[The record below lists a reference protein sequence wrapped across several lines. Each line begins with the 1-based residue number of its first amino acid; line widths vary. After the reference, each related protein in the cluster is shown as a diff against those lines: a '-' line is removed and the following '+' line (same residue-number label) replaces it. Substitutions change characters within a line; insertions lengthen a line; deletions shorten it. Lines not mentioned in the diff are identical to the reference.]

1 MHRPSLAARWL
12 QPRFR
17 YEQLGKI
24 HAVRLA
30 LAFIASHLIGSRL
43 NEPHAVWMSI
53 TLMVVMGGQAHTGSI
68 VEKARQR
75 LLGTTYGAISGFA
88 VILVGHVSPVL
99 ALALLTA
106 VIAAGGYLAIG
117 RGGYIALLSCITVVI
132 VASSSTLDIGF
143 WRVVNVYLGVV
154 LALVF
159 AHLLPERAREHWYFL
174 LEETIEGLD
183 WLYREWAQGNGF
195 QTVLAEELSRR
206 QASMRGLIAATA
218 KETGH
223 PGQALGAV
231 MRQLHRVQ
239 ISIEFLAD
247 QDRGARRTPE
257 TGPVEEET
265 AVAES
270 MARLSALMGLPGGTT
285 PPLPGSSPG
294 PEQRWLAGELA
305 RHLRELEQSLTPL
318 LPKLA
323 GGSISRGNC

>member
-1 MHRPSLAARWL
+1 MIQPMLAAHWL

-17 YEQLGKI
+17 YRQLGKI
-24 HAVRLA
+24 HAARLA
-30 LAFIASHLIGSRL
+30 LAFLASHLIASFL

-68 VEKARQR
+68 VEKGRQR
-75 LLGTTYGAISGFA
+75 LLGTTYGAIGGFA
-88 VILVGHVSPVL
+88 VILAGHASPSL
-99 ALALLTA
+99 ALALLA
-106 VIAAGGYLAIG
+106 SFIAAGGYLAIG

-143 WRVVNVYLGVV
+143 WRMVNVYAGVV

-195 QTVLAEELSRR
+195 QTALADGLSKR

-218 KETGH
+218 RETGCSA
-223 PGQALGAV
+223 QTLTTV
-231 MRQLHRVQ
+231 LRQLHRVQ
-239 ISIEFLAD
+239 ISIEFLAG
-247 QDRGARRTPE
+247 QDRGAKRAAQAADDA
-257 TGPVEEET
+257 ET

-270 MARLSALMGLPGGTT
+270 MARLGALMGLPAHAAV
-285 PPLPGSSPG
+285 PLPGSAPG
-294 PEQRWLAGELA
+294 PEQRWLTGELA
-305 RHLRELEQSLTPL
+305 RHLQELEQSLTPL
-318 LPKLA
+318 LPRLA
-323 GGSISRGNC
+323 GGSISRENC